1 MRLRTRSLLALGL
14 ALTVAAPLP
23 RITPSRPS
31 TATSREPEG
40 RGDQDRMAESHVFF
54 YIDVRDEETGKVTNW
69 ALEMGAPA
77 VIQRNGW
84 KRNTMKIGDLVI
96 VTGTK
101 AKNGK
106 PLANARSVVMASTG
120 QKLGAGSSEG
130 AHRSNPRWTAKRLRD
145 EKPPAG
151 AVVTACRAG
160 DRRVAAGCCRR
171 PGGGAWRG
179 GDGQAGAS
187 SGGTASAAAERADQ
201 PRRRSGTEGVLELVQ
216 RTADRQNGQRAA
228 HQSAD

>member
-1 MRLRTRSLLALGL
+1 MRFRVGSVLALGL
-14 ALTVAAPLP
+14 ALTVAVPLFAHH
-23 RITPSRPS
+23 SF
-31 TATSREPEG
+31 AAEYGNEPANLKGAVTKIEW
-40 RGDQDRMAESHVFF
+40 QNPHVFF

-69 ALEMGAPA
+69 ALEMGAPS

-130 AHRSNPRWTAKRLRD
+130 
-145 EKPPAG
+145 
-151 AVVTACRAG
+151 VT
-160 DRRVAAGCCRR
+160 
-171 PGGGAWRG
+171 P
-179 GDGQAGAS
+179 
-187 SGGTASAAAERADQ
+187 
-201 PRRRSGTEGVLELVQ
+201 
-216 RTADRQNGQRAA
+216 
-228 HQSAD
+228 

>member
-1 MRLRTRSLLALGL
+1 MKFRLFAFGVAATL
-14 ALTVAAPLP
+14 AAPLVAHH
-23 RITPSRPS
+23 SFS
-31 TATSREPEG
+31 AEYGSEPANLKGAVTKIEW
-40 RGDQDRMAESHVFF
+40 QNPHVFF

-84 KRNTMKIGDLVI
+84 KRNTMKVGDMVI

-130 AHRSNPRWTAKRLRD
+130 VNP
-145 EKPPAG
+145 
-151 AVVTACRAG
+151 
-160 DRRVAAGCCRR
+160 
-171 PGGGAWRG
+171 
-179 GDGQAGAS
+179 
-187 SGGTASAAAERADQ
+187 
-201 PRRRSGTEGVLELVQ
+201 
-216 RTADRQNGQRAA
+216 
-228 HQSAD
+228 